1 VTDWIVQIL
10 GPAQCSTRRMLEK
23 DHCVR
28 VAAARAFAETV
39 RDSRAT
45 GYLNLLPF
53 SFN

>member
-1 VTDWIVQIL
+1 MTDWIVQTL
-10 GPAQCSTRRMLEK
+10 GPAQCSIRQMLEK
-23 DHCVR
+23 HHCVR

-45 GYLNLLPF
+45 GYLNPLPF